1 MKVKKSFTATNEY
14 LAFID
19 VLHKEGLL
27 KSIYNPYTKTIS
39 LSNFNINKISPI
51 STPGRR
57 IYRSADQ
64 LKIYK
69 QGLGL
74 IIVRTSHGF
83 MTSHEAIFKNIGGE
97 LLCKIS

>member
-1 MKVKKSFTATNEY
+1 MKVEKTFPATFEF

-19 VLHKEGLL
+19 VLHKQGLL
-27 KSIYNPYTKTIS
+27 KSIYNPYSKTIY
-39 LSNFNINKISPI
+39 LSNYNITKITPI

-57 IYRSADQ
+57 IYRSPDQ

-69 QGLGL
+69 QGIGL

-83 MTSHEAIFKNIGGE
+83 MTSQDAIFKNIGGE
-97 LLCKIS
+97 LLCLIS